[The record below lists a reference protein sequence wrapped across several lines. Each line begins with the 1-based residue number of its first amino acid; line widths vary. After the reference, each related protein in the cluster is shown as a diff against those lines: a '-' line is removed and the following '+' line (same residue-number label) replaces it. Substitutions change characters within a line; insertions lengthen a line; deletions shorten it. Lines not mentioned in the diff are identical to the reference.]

1 MEKKSPFR
9 SPEERDEY
17 FAMAIAFEQKVVD
30 EANVSIDYFRKL
42 KPGGSPGWGYH
53 DTAAGIRESLQ
64 RTKRTRFDALKKLK
78 KLRAGI
84 PLFVTKV

>member
-17 FAMAIAFEQKVVD
+17 FAIAIAFEQKIVD
-30 EANVSIDYFRKL
+30 EANVSIDYFRKK
-42 KPGGSPGWGYH
+42 KPGGSPGWGYY
-53 DTAAGIRESLQ
+53 DTAKGIRESLQ
-64 RTKRTRFDALKKLK
+64 RAKHTRLEAAKKLK

-84 PLFVTKV
+84 PLFIAKV

>member
-1 MEKKSPFR
+1 MKAKSPFR
-9 SPEERDEY
+9 SPEERDQY

-30 EANVSIDYFRKL
+30 EANVAIDYFRKR

-53 DTAAGIRESLQ
+53 DTAQGILDGLQ
-64 RTKRTRFDALKKLK
+64 RAKRERLDALKKLK

-84 PLFVTKV
+84 PLFKT